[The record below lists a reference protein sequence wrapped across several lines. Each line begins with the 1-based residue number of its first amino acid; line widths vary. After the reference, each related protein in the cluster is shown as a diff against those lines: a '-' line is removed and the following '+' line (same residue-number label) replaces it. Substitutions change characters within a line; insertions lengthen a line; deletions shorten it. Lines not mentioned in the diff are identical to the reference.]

1 MMTQPFDIGCLST
14 PTGMTN
20 YNLVEYTDE
29 SSDDEQL
36 TPGIAVAIDTSSP
49 PNHKVAS
56 PIRMPIVTAVSS
68 NVMLNISAAM
78 VIICPIQNHS
88 SGCRLQCLQRVPMK
102 LLKLTH
108 LLFSLYI
115 VILYCKITQEINRVF
130 PVLEK
135 R

>member
-1 MMTQPFDIGCLST
+1 MMTQPFHIGCLST

-78 VIICPIQNHS
+78 VTSHNLSNSESLIWLSAAVSSKGAIEITEADSSSFLSVYSYFILQNNTRNKPHIS
-88 SGCRLQCLQRVPMK
+88 SL
-102 LLKLTH
+102 
-108 LLFSLYI
+108 
-115 VILYCKITQEINRVF
+115 
-130 PVLEK
+130 
-135 R
+135 